1 MNPLD
6 CFLAMSWVKD
16 LTLADPDRA
25 IPVRVDGPHVVLTTS
40 ANTNA
45 ALLWLEFMAGAQGQ
59 AIIDEYEP
67 VSASVFSPGSVI
79 EKIVKG
85 KKAWIRDLQSIDKTQ
100 KWMAMAVEAF
110 GFPRG
115 KLPDTP

>member
-1 MNPLD
+1 MISPRNSKRCRLVNATGSVASHPVANGSNFLWPNP
-6 CFLAMSWVKD
+6 
-16 LTLADPDRA
+16 R
-25 IPVRVDGPHVVLTTS
+25 
-40 ANTNA
+40 A
-45 ALLWLEFMAGAQGQ
+45 ALLWLEFMASAQGQ
-59 AIIDEYEP
+59 AINDEYEP

-79 EKIVKG
+79 EKIVRG

-115 KLPDTP
+115 N